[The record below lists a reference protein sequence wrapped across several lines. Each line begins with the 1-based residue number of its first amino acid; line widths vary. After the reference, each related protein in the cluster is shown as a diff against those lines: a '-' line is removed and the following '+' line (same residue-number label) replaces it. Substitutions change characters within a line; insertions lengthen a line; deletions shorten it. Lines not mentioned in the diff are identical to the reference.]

1 MHKGNAELAALFFAT
16 SFAVSPAMA
25 IDINALWNFNNPA
38 LSEQN
43 FRAALAT
50 VEGDDAL
57 ILQTQIARSHG
68 LRKDFST
75 AQAVLREVQAKLVGA
90 GFEARVRY
98 WLELGRTYSS
108 ATHTPAS
115 QTPAVKDQAR
125 AAYAQ
130 ALALAKQGQLD
141 GLAVDTIH
149 MLAFVDTAPADALKW
164 ALEALAVVQASKQPA
179 AQAWEGS
186 IRNNMGVALHQ
197 LGRYDEALVEFQ
209 KALVEREK
217 AGKPE
222 RVRVAHWM
230 IAWTLRA
237 LNRAAEAINIQLR
250 LERENAA
257 AGQPDV
263 YVFEELEILYRAQ
276 GDAERAAHY
285 AKLRAA
291 APV

>member
-1 MHKGNAELAALFFAT
+1 
-16 SFAVSPAMA
+16 MA
-25 IDINALWNFNNPA
+25 IDINTLWNFSNPA

-43 FRAALAT
+43 FRAALASAK
-50 VEGDDAL
+50 GDDAL

-68 LRKDFST
+68 LRKDFVT
-75 AQAVLREVQAKLVGA
+75 AQAVLREVQSQLAGA
-90 GFEARVRY
+90 GFEAQVRY

-108 ATHTPAS
+108 ATHTAAS
-115 QTPAVKDQAR
+115 QTAEVKDQAR
-125 AAYAQ
+125 AAYGQ
-130 ALALAKQGQLD
+130 ALALAKKGQLD

-164 ALEALAVVQASKQPA
+164 AHEALAVVQSSKQPA

-197 LGRYDEALVEFQ
+197 LGRYDEALAEFQ
-209 KALVEREK
+209 KALIEREK

-222 RVRVAHWM
+222 RIRVAQWM

-237 LNRAAEAINIQLR
+237 LNRTAQALQIQLR

-257 AGQPDV
+257 AGQPDP
-263 YVFEELEILYRAQ
+263 YVFEELEILYRVQ
-276 GDAERAAHY
+276 GEPERAAHY
-285 AKLRAA
+285 SQLRAA
-291 APV
+291 AAP